1 MLVPGIALQR
11 EQLMKIRVEVEVEP
25 TELREFLG
33 LPDLSGLQED
43 ALDAISRRLRSGGE
57 GIDPMAILRGFV
69 PSGLLSVEEWQRL
82 LRRAL
87 ESGEATTEKKV
98 SKRGRSKKK
107 PARR

>member
-1 MLVPGIALQR
+1 
-11 EQLMKIRVEVEVEP
+11 MKIRVEVEVEP

-33 LPDLSGLQED
+33 LPDLSGVQED

-87 ESGEATTEKKV
+87 ESGEATAEKTVSRAKKT

>member
-1 MLVPGIALQR
+1 
-11 EQLMKIRVEVEVEP
+11 MKIRVEVEVEP

-43 ALDAISRRLRSGGE
+43 AMDAISRRLRSGGE

-98 SKRGRSKKK
+98 NKRGRSKKK